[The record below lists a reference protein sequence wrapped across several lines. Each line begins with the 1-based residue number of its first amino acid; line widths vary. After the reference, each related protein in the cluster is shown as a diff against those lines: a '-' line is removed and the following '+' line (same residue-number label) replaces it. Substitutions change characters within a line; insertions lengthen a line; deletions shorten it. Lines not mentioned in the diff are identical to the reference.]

1 MKIAIRVKPVMVF
14 FIYVPI
20 LLTLLSLV
28 GQYSKYFLGN
38 QNPLA
43 LVALFD
49 VCGEENITNWYQS
62 ATLVIPSILFGL
74 VALQLRKK
82 QGS

>member
-49 VCGEENITNWYQS
+49 VCGEETSSKRVERGQYCEM
-62 ATLVIPSILFGL
+62 
-74 VALQLRKK
+74 R
-82 QGS
+82 

>member
-28 GQYSKYFLGN
+28 GQYSKYSW
-38 QNPLA
+38 A
-43 LVALFD
+43 
-49 VCGEENITNWYQS
+49 IR
-62 ATLVIPSILFGL
+62 IPWPS
-74 VALQLRKK
+74 
-82 QGS
+82 

>member
-14 FIYVPI
+14 FYLCAHPSDLAESGRPI
-20 LLTLLSLV
+20 F
-28 GQYSKYFLGN
+28 QIFLGN